1 MKKLI
6 AIAVAVALV
15 ITLFAVVIPVSAKGP
30 PLASERTVYETV
42 LVPNLVNAIPDYYTS
57 VTLEEG
63 EVKVYADGSWE
74 VKIKGLRVDG
84 ELFTE
89 SLDVLF
95 WPSKSEWGPVT
106 AQAFLEVVEG
116 EGTATVAAGDDHAI
130 SAGEYPGIHV
140 FITHGGVAW
149 LVESGVIIE

>member
-15 ITLFAVVIPVSAKGP
+15 ITLFAVVIPVGAQGP
-30 PLASERTVYETV
+30 PSASERTVYETV
-42 LVPNLVNAIPDYYTS
+42 LVPNLVNYIPDSYTS
-57 VTLEEG
+57 VTLDKG
-63 EVKVYADGSWE
+63 EVTVYADGGWKVE
-74 VKIKGLRVDG
+74 IEGLRVDG

-89 SLDVLF
+89 DLDVLF

-106 AQAFLEVVEG
+106 AQAFLGVVEG
-116 EGTATVAAGDDHAI
+116 DGTAIVEIGDNYAI
-130 SAGEYPGIHV
+130 PTGEYPGVHV